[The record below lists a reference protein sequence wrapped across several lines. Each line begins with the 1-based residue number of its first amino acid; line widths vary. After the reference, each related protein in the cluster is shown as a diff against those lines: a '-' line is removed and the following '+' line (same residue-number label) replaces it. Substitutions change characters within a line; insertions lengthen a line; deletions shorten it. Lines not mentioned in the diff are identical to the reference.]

1 MRNIFLKNIIIIFI
15 LIFILKS
22 ITLAQTNSSE
32 LIISWKVNNF
42 TPYEFA
48 GKKLASPGSNISVSF
63 DFIKNNKIVDLS
75 KSKIYWYVNNELVS
89 NSSGIK
95 QINFIAPNQRGG
107 SIDVRVELPDYAVL
121 KTIEIPIVSPK
132 LVIDAPFPKKEIY
145 QNNFEVNLLPYFF
158 NLPANSVEEDP
169 AVFLNTNWQ
178 INGNPAKPANEDPFK
193 LKISV
198 DSNEKTDINI
208 KAFVQNVSNQLE
220 AADKE
225 VNITF
230 VK

>member
-1 MRNIFLKNIIIIFI
+1 MRNIFFKNIIIILI
-15 LIFILKS
+15 LIFGLKN
-22 ITLAQTNSSE
+22 ITFAQTNSEE

-42 TPYEFA
+42 TPYEFV

-75 KSKIYWYVNNELVS
+75 KSKIYWYINDKLVS
-89 NSSGIK
+89 NSRGIK
-95 QINFIAPNQRGG
+95 QINFIAPNQIGVPV
-107 SIDVRVELPDYAVL
+107 DVRVELPDYAVL
-121 KTIEIPIVSPK
+121 KTIEIPIVKPK
-132 LVIDAPFPKKEIY
+132 IVIDAPFPKKEIY

-158 NLPANSVEEDP
+158 NLTANLTEEGPA
-169 AVFLNTNWQ
+169 AFLNVNWQ

-198 DSNEKTDINI
+198 NSNQKTDINI
-208 KAFVQNVSNQLE
+208 KAFVQNVLNQLE
-220 AADKE
+220 ATDKE

>member
-1 MRNIFLKNIIIIFI
+1 MRNIFFKNIIIILI
-15 LIFILKS
+15 LIFGLKN
-22 ITLAQTNSSE
+22 ITFAQTNSEE

-42 TPYEFA
+42 TPYEFV

-75 KSKIYWYVNNELVS
+75 KSKIYWYVNDELVS
-89 NSSGIK
+89 NSRGIK
-95 QINFIAPNQRGG
+95 QINFIAPNQIGVPV
-107 SIDVRVELPDYAVL
+107 DVRVELPDYAVL
-121 KTIEIPIVSPK
+121 KTIEIPIVKPK
-132 LVIDAPFPKKEIY
+132 IVIDVPFPKKEIY

-158 NLPANSVEEDP
+158 NLTANLTEEGPA
-169 AVFLNTNWQ
+169 AFLNVNWQ

-198 DSNEKTDINI
+198 NSNQKTDINI
-208 KAFVQNVSNQLE
+208 KAFVQNVLNQLE
-220 AADKE
+220 ATDKE

>member
-1 MRNIFLKNIIIIFI
+1 MRNIFFKNIIIILI
-15 LIFILKS
+15 LIFGLKN
-22 ITLAQTNSSE
+22 ITFAQTNSEE

-42 TPYEFA
+42 TPYEFT

-75 KSKIYWYVNNELVS
+75 KSKIYWYINDKLVS
-89 NSSGIK
+89 NSRGVK
-95 QINFIAPNQRGG
+95 QINFIAPNQIGVPL
-107 SIDVRVELPDYAVL
+107 DVRVELPDYAVL
-121 KTIEIPIVSPK
+121 KTIEIPIVKPK
-132 LVIDAPFPKKEIY
+132 IVIDAPFPKKEIY

-158 NLPANSVEEDP
+158 NLTANLTEEGPA
-169 AVFLNTNWQ
+169 AFLNVNWQ

-198 DSNEKTDINI
+198 NSNQKTDINI
-208 KAFVQNVSNQLE
+208 KAFVQNVLNQLE
-220 AADKE
+220 ATDKE